1 MMTSFLRQLKQIKK
15 ELYES
20 VSRFDNLQPW
30 TKLVEIKVKN
40 TVNSSNDTDFEIPDS
55 PPFPQYQY

>member
-1 MMTSFLRQLKQIKK
+1 MMTSFLRQLKQIKT

-40 TVNSSNDTDFEIPDS
+40 PVNSSNDTAFEIPDS
-55 PPFPQYQY
+55 PPFPQCQY

>member
-1 MMTSFLRQLKQIKK
+1 MKK